1 MGRPHKHDPEIDV
14 LPYMDSMVIVLN
26 LICLIIIIMIIPI
39 IENAKQ
45 VSALSFEKLLRS
57 KENKSAQKLSPI
69 YFDCR
74 SDGVT
79 ILPGDVQVPVESLVQ
94 PGNEVEKV
102 INRVQAR
109 SDEEYVILLVRP
121 HSLPVYRY
129 VRKEVL
135 RRGILAGFD
144 VIDSNVV
151 LDWQAEAKKLRL
163 RLKPMLSDG
172 QT

>member
-39 IENAKQ
+39 IENSKQ
-45 VSALSFEKLLRS
+45 VSSLSFEKLLRS
-57 KENKSAQKLSPI
+57 KLVKDAQTLSPV

-79 ILPGDVQVPVESLVQ
+79 ILPGDITVPVEALIQ

-102 INRVQAR
+102 INRIQAR
-109 SDEEYVILLVRP
+109 SDEEYIIMLVRP

-129 VRKEVL
+129 VRKEVM
-135 RRGILAGFD
+135 RRNILTGFD
-144 VIDSNVV
+144 VIDLNVV
-151 LDWQAEAKKLRL
+151 LDWRAEAKKLRL
-163 RLKPMLSDG
+163 RMPK
-172 QT
+172 

>member
-39 IENAKQ
+39 IENSKQ
-45 VSALSFEKLLRS
+45 VSSLSFEKLLRS
-57 KENKSAQKLSPI
+57 KLVKDAQTLSPV

-79 ILPGDVQVPVESLVQ
+79 ILPGDITVPVDALIQ

-102 INRVQAR
+102 INRIQAR
-109 SDEEYVILLVRP
+109 ADEEYIIMLVRP

-129 VRKEVL
+129 VRKEVM
-135 RRGILAGFD
+135 RRNILTGFD
-144 VIDSNVV
+144 VIDLNVV
-151 LDWQAEAKKLRL
+151 LDWRAEAKKLRL
-163 RLKPMLSDG
+163 RMPK
-172 QT
+172 

>member
-39 IENAKQ
+39 IENSKQ
-45 VSALSFEKLLRS
+45 VSSLSFEKLLRS
-57 KENKSAQKLSPI
+57 KLVKDAQTLSPV

-79 ILPGDVQVPVESLVQ
+79 ILPGDITVPVDALIQ

-102 INRVQAR
+102 INRIQAR
-109 SDEEYVILLVRP
+109 ADEEYIIMLVRP

-129 VRKEVL
+129 VRKEVM
-135 RRGILAGFD
+135 RRNILTGFD
-144 VIDSNVV
+144 VIDLDVV
-151 LDWQAEAKKLRL
+151 LDWRAEAKKLRL
-163 RLKPMLSDG
+163 RMPK
-172 QT
+172 

>member
-1 MGRPHKHDPEIDV
+1 MGRPQKHDPEIDV

-39 IENAKQ
+39 IENSKQ
-45 VSALSFEKLLRS
+45 VSSLSFEKLLRS
-57 KENKSAQKLSPI
+57 KLVKDAQTLSPV

-79 ILPGDVQVPVESLVQ
+79 ILPGDITVPVDALIQ

-102 INRVQAR
+102 INRIQAR
-109 SDEEYVILLVRP
+109 ADEEYIIMLVRP

-129 VRKEVL
+129 VRKEVM
-135 RRGILAGFD
+135 RRNILTGFD
-144 VIDSNVV
+144 VIDLDVV
-151 LDWQAEAKKLRL
+151 LDWRAEAKKLRL
-163 RLKPMLSDG
+163 RMPK
-172 QT
+172 

>member
-39 IENAKQ
+39 IENSKQ
-45 VSALSFEKLLRS
+45 VSSLSFEKLLRS
-57 KENKSAQKLSPI
+57 KLVKDAQTLSPV

-79 ILPGDVQVPVESLVQ
+79 ILPGDITVPVEALIQ

-102 INRVQAR
+102 INRIQAR
-109 SDEEYVILLVRP
+109 ADEEYIIMLVRP

-129 VRKEVL
+129 VRKEVM
-135 RRGILAGFD
+135 RRNILTGFD
-144 VIDSNVV
+144 VIDLDVV
-151 LDWQAEAKKLRL
+151 LDWRAEAKKLRL
-163 RLKPMLSDG
+163 RMPK
-172 QT
+172 

>member
-1 MGRPHKHDPEIDV
+1 MARPHKHDPEIDV

-39 IENAKQ
+39 IENSKQ
-45 VSALSFEKLLRS
+45 VSSLSFEKLLRS
-57 KENKSAQKLSPI
+57 KQVKDAQTLSPV

-79 ILPGDVQVPVESLVQ
+79 ILPGDIAVPVDALIQ

-102 INRVQAR
+102 INRIQAH
-109 SDEEYVILLVRP
+109 SDTEYIIMLVRP

-129 VRKEVL
+129 VRREVM
-135 RRGILAGFD
+135 RRNILTGFD
-144 VIDSNVV
+144 VIDANVI
-151 LDWQAEAKKLRL
+151 LDWKAEAKKLRL
-163 RLKPMLSDG
+163 RMPK
-172 QT
+172 